1 MTARKA
7 GGESTPFG
15 GTYIAA
21 RARGARAGTEDLA
34 PHLLGRDPRET
45 DRIHDATDEVL
56 VGHAH
61 AKAAIDIAR
70 RDLFGKAVGRP
81 VCEPLGDRAAAP
93 DGGRLAR
100 PTLHRRA
107 L

>member
-61 AKAAIDIAR
+61 AKAAIDIACR
-70 RDLFGKAVGRP
+70 GLFGKAVGRP
-81 VCEPLGDRAAAP
+81 VGELLGGSCSRT

-100 PTLHRRA
+100 PTLHGRA